1 MNDGQSLLS
10 YFEAEQKS
18 NRVWWLVNFV
28 VAQTSYWVAI
38 ASSFG
43 SAIAIS
49 IDNLPKIFIAVL
61 AAIPGVVILVEST
74 FRYSQRA
81 DWHSLYSQKLRG
93 LIRQLKFEV
102 NKIEEISKNLSDL
115 EAEMEGRTP
124 PMRLGMLQQTPNKK
138 SE

>member
-10 YFEAEQKS
+10 YLEREEKS
-18 NRVWWLVNFV
+18 NRAWWLVNFV

-38 ASSFG
+38 ASSLG

-49 IDNLPKIFIAVL
+49 VDNLPKIFLAAL

-93 LIRQLKFEV
+93 LIRQLKFEGK
-102 NKIEEISKNLSDL
+102 KIEEISKSLSEL
-115 EAEMEGRTP
+115 EAEMEGNTP
-124 PMRLGMLQQTPNKK
+124 RMSLGMLQQSSNKNT
-138 SE
+138 